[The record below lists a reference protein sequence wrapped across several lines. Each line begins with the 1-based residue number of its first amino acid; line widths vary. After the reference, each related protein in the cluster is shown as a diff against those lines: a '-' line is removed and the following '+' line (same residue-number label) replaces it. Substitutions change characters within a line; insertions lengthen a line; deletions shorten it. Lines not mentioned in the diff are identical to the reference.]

1 MAAGIPL
8 SYYRRLREWAREP
21 ETLGGKIKRRAKLTL
36 FAYGIGAG
44 ASWFYRSA
52 VFLWL
57 LAPAG
62 DMLSPFDGRPVFSS
76 PIGMMG
82 ATIEI
87 SLKVGI
93 VTAFPM
99 FWYSILSLIKPWLP
113 IRWWRFFTAFVL
125 VTSASFGVGVAFVY
139 YVMLPAGLGFLLN
152 FGDGVAVPL
161 IEVHE
166 YLDLLSSLMLWVGAI
181 FELPTFM
188 FLLAR
193 GNLISYQQF
202 KKVRK
207 FVPAAAYILAIV
219 LTPSVDWVNTTM
231 IAVPI
236 VLLYEIGLMVAW
248 LAHPN
253 LGNYMFLWSI
263 FLLVRWFVRRPV
275 VAFRKIRSGLMAQ
288 GLWW

>member
-1 MAAGIPL
+1 VIGFHNPT
-8 SYYRRLREWAREP
+8 YYVRKFKEP
-21 ETLGGKIKRRAKLTL
+21 ETLGGKLKRRAKLTL

-82 ATIEI
+82 ATIAI

-93 VTAFPM
+93 VTAFPV
-99 FWYSILSLIKPWLP
+99 FWYSVLSLIKPWLP
-113 IRWWRFFTAFVL
+113 IRWWRFFTIFIL
-125 VTSASFGVGVAFVY
+125 VTSASFAVGVAFVY
-139 YVMLPAGLGFLLN
+139 YVMLPAGLRFLLN
-152 FGDGVAVPL
+152 FGEGVAVPL
-161 IEVHE
+161 IEVSE
-166 YLDLLSSLMLWVGAI
+166 YLDLFTSLMLWVGAI

-193 GNLISYQQF
+193 GRLISYQQF
-202 KKVRK
+202 KSVRK
-207 FVPAAAYILAIV
+207 FVPAAAYILSIV

-236 VLLYEIGLMVAW
+236 VLLYEVGLMVAW
-248 LAHPN
+248 IAHPE
-253 LGNYMFLWSI
+253 LGNYMFVKSLWRLIRWLITRPWAGVKRIERCGVSI
-263 FLLVRWFVRRPV
+263 
-275 VAFRKIRSGLMAQ
+275 GLP
-288 GLWW
+288 WWY